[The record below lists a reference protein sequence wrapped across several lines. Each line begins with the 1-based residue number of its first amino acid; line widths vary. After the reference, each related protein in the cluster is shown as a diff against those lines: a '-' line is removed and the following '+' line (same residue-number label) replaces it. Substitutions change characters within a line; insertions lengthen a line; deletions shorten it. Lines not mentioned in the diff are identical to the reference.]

1 MTGGPYW
8 DRAPPISEV
17 PRQRTGRSWTWCPRN
32 KTIVSASLL
41 GRLGRQPPPPAT
53 SAREEGKKL
62 VGSRWIGF
70 DYDRSAAGR
79 CAELFPCTTS
89 GAMGDLADLACVGD
103 GARSHLAAAGE
114 RDRLAALLELAAA
127 DDAAGFREALSEGD
141 AAELA
146 DGVGLWYGRSKA
158 YEPRTPLMVAATYGS
173 AEVVSLL
180 LGLGCVDVN
189 RRPGVDGATPLHCAA
204 SGGSRNAAAI
214 VKQLL
219 AAGADPVT
227 PDSAGRFPADV
238 ILAPPASPDA
248 VGDLEMLLGRRR
260 GLAVATSVPSGSS
273 SPPLSSSPD
282 EGNRSPSSRSSSLSP
297 ITVDRAKKE
306 YPVDPT
312 LPDIKSSVYAS
323 DEFRMFAFKVRPCSR
338 AYSHDWTECPFV
350 HPGENARR
358 RDPRKHP
365 YTAVPCPNFRRPGG
379 CPSGDS
385 CEFSHGVFESWLHP
399 SQYRTRLCK
408 EGTACARRICFFAHD
423 EDELRHVPHN
433 SGAGLL
439 SPRATSSIDMT
450 AAAAAL
456 GLLPGSPTRHFV
468 PPPLSPSA
476 ANNGGGAAAHWLQG
490 SRLRSSFNA
499 RDAQVDDL
507 SSLLEWES
515 KYLGALSLPQS
526 SRSQPRL
533 STGLSIRP
541 TAIAPSNLEE
551 MYASDMAMSPRFTN
565 DQGHSVYSPA
575 HKSALLNKLHQQKG
589 LLSPVNTNRM
599 YSSRGLDPS
608 VIHSPFGGM
617 SPRSPRTMEPTSPLS
632 TRIGAGVTQ
641 RDMFDQ
647 FSSMNKNQVPSVA
660 SPRNLTASWGNI
672 GTPKSNVDWGVD
684 DEELV
689 RLRHSVQ
696 PANVEEQEPDVS
708 WVQSLVNHA
717 ELSGKRGEITGMASR
732 LMNRPDLSSQGEL
745 LDQSVIASW
754 LEQQMHLEPK

>member
-1 MTGGPYW
+1 
-8 DRAPPISEV
+8 
-17 PRQRTGRSWTWCPRN
+17 
-32 KTIVSASLL
+32 
-41 GRLGRQPPPPAT
+41 
-53 SAREEGKKL
+53 
-62 VGSRWIGF
+62 
-70 DYDRSAAGR
+70 
-79 CAELFPCTTS
+79 
-89 GAMGDLADLACVGD
+89 MGDLADLAFAD
-103 GARSHLAAAGE
+103 EAARSHLAGGGR

-127 DDAAGFREALSEGD
+127 DDASGFREALAGGVEEA

-173 AEVVSLL
+173 AAVVSLL

-189 RRPGVDGATPLHCAA
+189 RRPGVDGATALHCAA
-204 SGGSRNAAAI
+204 SGGSRNAVAI
-214 VKQLL
+214 VKLLL

-227 PDSAGRFPADV
+227 PDSAGRCPADV
-238 ILAPPASPDA
+238 ILAPPGLPDA
-248 VGDLEMLLGRRR
+248 LGDLEMLLGRRR

-282 EGNRSPSSRSSSLSP
+282 EGNRSLSSRSSSLSP
-297 ITVDRAKKE
+297 ITVDRGKKE

-408 EGTACARRICFFAHD
+408 EGAACARRICFFAHD
-423 EDELRHVPHN
+423 EDELRHVPRN

-439 SPRATSSIDMT
+439 SPRASSIDMT
-450 AAAAAL
+450 AAAAL

-468 PPPLSPSA
+468 QPPGSPSS
-476 ANNGGGAAAHWLQG
+476 ANNGEGAAAHWLQG

-499 RDAQVDDL
+499 RDAQIDDL
-507 SSLLEWES
+507 GALLEWES
-515 KYLGALSLPQS
+515 QYLGALSLPQS

-541 TAIAPSNLEE
+541 TAIAPTSLEE
-551 MYASDMAMSPRFTN
+551 MYASDMAMSPMFSN

-575 HKSALLNKLHQQKG
+575 HKSAILNKLHQQKG

-599 YSSRGLDPS
+599 YSARGLDPS
-608 VIHSPFGGM
+608 ALLHSPFGGM

-632 TRIGAGVTQ
+632 ARVGATVTQ
-641 RDMFDQ
+641 REMFDQ
-647 FSSMNKNQVPSVA
+647 FSSLNKHQVPSVG
-660 SPRNLTASWGNI
+660 SPRNLNASWGNI
-672 GTPKSNVDWGVD
+672 VAPKGKVDWGVD

-689 RLRHSVQ
+689 RLRHPSQLGV
-696 PANVEEQEPDVS
+696 AEEEPDVS
-708 WVQSLVNHA
+708 WVQSLANHA
-717 ELSGKRGEITGMASR
+717 ELNGIRSEMAGMASR
-732 LMNRPDLSSQGEL
+732 SLNRPDLSNQADL
-745 LDQSVIASW
+745 VDHTVISSW
-754 LEQQMHLEPK
+754 LEQMHLEPK

>member
-1 MTGGPYW
+1 
-8 DRAPPISEV
+8 
-17 PRQRTGRSWTWCPRN
+17 
-32 KTIVSASLL
+32 
-41 GRLGRQPPPPAT
+41 
-53 SAREEGKKL
+53 
-62 VGSRWIGF
+62 
-70 DYDRSAAGR
+70 
-79 CAELFPCTTS
+79 
-89 GAMGDLADLACVGD
+89 MGELADLVVVP
-103 GARSHLAAAGE
+103 SQPPLAGGR

-127 DDAAGFREALSEGD
+127 DDVDGLRGALAEGGEE

-158 YEPRTPLMVAATYGS
+158 YEARTPLMVAATYGS
-173 AEVVSLL
+173 AGVVSLL
-180 LGLGCVDVN
+180 VGLGGCVDVN
-189 RRPGVDGATPLHCAA
+189 RRPGADGATALHCAA
-204 SGGSRNAAAI
+204 SGGSRNAVAV
-214 VKQLL
+214 VKLLL
-219 AAGADPVT
+219 AAGADPAT

-248 VGDLEMLLGRRR
+248 LGDLEVLLGRRR
-260 GLAVATSVPSGSS
+260 ALAVATSVASGSS

-297 ITVDRAKKE
+297 ITVDRGKKE

-408 EGTACARRICFFAHD
+408 EGAACARRICFFAHD

-439 SPRATSSIDMT
+439 SPRASSSIDMT
-450 AAAAAL
+450 AAAAL
-456 GLLPGSPTRHFV
+456 GLLPGSPTRHFA
-468 PPPLSPSA
+468 PPPVSPSA
-476 ANNGGGAAAHWLQG
+476 GSNGGAAAAHWLQG

-499 RDAQVDDL
+499 RDAAVDDL
-507 SSLLEWES
+507 GMLLEWES
-515 KYLGALSLPQS
+515 QYLGVLCLPPS
-526 SRSQPRL
+526 SRPQPRL
-533 STGLSIRP
+533 SAGLSIRP
-541 TAIAPSNLEE
+541 TIAPSNLED
-551 MYASDMAMSPRFTN
+551 MYASDMAMSPRFPN

-599 YSSRGLDPS
+599 YSPRALDPS
-608 VIHSPFGGM
+608 SLAHSPFGGM
-617 SPRSPRTMEPTSPLS
+617 SPRSPCTMEPTSPLS
-632 TRIGAGVTQ
+632 ARVGAPATQ
-641 RDMFDQ
+641 REMFEQ
-647 FSSMNKNQVPSVA
+647 FASLNKHQLPSVG
-660 SPRNLTASWGNI
+660 SPRNSTAWGTV
-672 GTPKSNVDWGVD
+672 GSPMGKVDWGVD
-684 DEELV
+684 SEELV
-689 RLRHSVQ
+689 RLRRPAQ
-696 PANVEEQEPDVS
+696 PGFGEDETDVS
-708 WVQSLVNHA
+708 WVQSLVSNA
-717 ELSGKRGEITGMASR
+717 ELNGKRGEVQGMPGTSA
-732 LMNRPDLSSQGEL
+732 LMNRPDLNNQGDL
-745 LDQSVIASW
+745 LDQTVIGAW
-754 LEQQMHLEPK
+754 LEQMHLDQK

>member
-1 MTGGPYW
+1 
-8 DRAPPISEV
+8 
-17 PRQRTGRSWTWCPRN
+17 
-32 KTIVSASLL
+32 
-41 GRLGRQPPPPAT
+41 
-53 SAREEGKKL
+53 
-62 VGSRWIGF
+62 
-70 DYDRSAAGR
+70 
-79 CAELFPCTTS
+79 
-89 GAMGDLADLACVGD
+89 MGDLADVAC
-103 GARSHLAAAGE
+103 AAEAAGTQLAGAGR

-127 DDAAGFREALSEGD
+127 DDAAGFQEALDGAGEEE
-141 AAELA
+141 AAELV
-146 DGVGLWYGRSKA
+146 DEVGLWYGRSKA

-173 AEVVSLL
+173 EAVVSLL
-180 LGLGCVDVN
+180 LGLGSVDVN
-189 RRPGVDGATPLHCAA
+189 RRPGVDGVTALHCAA
-204 SGGSRNAAAI
+204 SGGSHNAVAV
-214 VKQLL
+214 VKLLL
-219 AAGADPVT
+219 AAGADLVT

-238 ILAPPASPDA
+238 IMAPPGSPEA
-248 VGDLEMLLGRRR
+248 LGDLEMLLGRRR
-260 GLAVATSVPSGSS
+260 GLAVVTSVPSGSS

-282 EGNRSPSSRSSSLSP
+282 DGNRSPSSRSSSLSP
-297 ITVDRAKKE
+297 IMVDRGRKE

-323 DEFRMFAFKVRPCSR
+323 DEFRMYAFKVRPCSR

-408 EGTACARRICFFAHD
+408 EGAACARRICFFAHD

-450 AAAAAL
+450 AAAAL

-468 PPPLSPSA
+468 PPPGSPSSV
-476 ANNGGGAAAHWLQG
+476 NNGGGTAAHWLQG

-499 RDAQVDDL
+499 RDAQLDDL
-507 SSLLEWES
+507 GSLLEWES
-515 KYLGALSLPQS
+515 QYLGALSLPQS
-526 SRSQPRL
+526 NRTPVRL

-541 TAIAPSNLEE
+541 TSITPSSLDE
-551 MYASDMAMSPRFTN
+551 MYASDMAMSPRFNN

-575 HKSALLNKLHQQKG
+575 HKSAILNKLHQQKG

-599 YSSRGLDPS
+599 YSPRTLDPS
-608 VIHSPFGGM
+608 AHVHSPFGGM
-617 SPRSPRTMEPTSPLS
+617 SPRSPRIMEPTSPLS
-632 TRIGAGVTQ
+632 VRVGSTVTQ
-641 RDMFDQ
+641 REMFDQ
-647 FSSMNKNQVPSVA
+647 FSSLNKHQVPSVG
-660 SPRNLTASWGNI
+660 SPRNSNASWGNV
-672 GTPKSNVDWGVD
+672 GTPKNNVDWGVD

-689 RLRHSVQ
+689 RLRRPVH
-696 PANVEEQEPDVS
+696 PGGAEEEPDVS

-717 ELSGKRGEITGMASR
+717 EMNGKKGDLGMASR
-732 LMNRPDLSSQGEL
+732 SLNRPDLGNQADL
-745 LDQSVIASW
+745 LDQTVIASW
-754 LEQQMHLEPK
+754 LDQMRLEPK

>member
-1 MTGGPYW
+1 
-8 DRAPPISEV
+8 
-17 PRQRTGRSWTWCPRN
+17 
-32 KTIVSASLL
+32 
-41 GRLGRQPPPPAT
+41 
-53 SAREEGKKL
+53 
-62 VGSRWIGF
+62 
-70 DYDRSAAGR
+70 
-79 CAELFPCTTS
+79 
-89 GAMGDLADLACVGD
+89 MGDLADLACAAEA
-103 GARSHLAAAGE
+103 ARSHQAGGSR

-127 DDAAGFREALSEGD
+127 DDAAGFREALAGGGD
-141 AAELA
+141 EEAAELA

-173 AEVVSLL
+173 ATVVSLL

-189 RRPGVDGATPLHCAA
+189 RRPGVDGATALHCAA
-204 SGGSRNAAAI
+204 SGGSRNAVAI
-214 VKQLL
+214 VKSLL
-219 AAGADPVT
+219 AAGADLVT

-238 ILAPPASPDA
+238 ILAPPGLPDSW
-248 VGDLEMLLGRRR
+248 GDLEMLLGRRR

-297 ITVDRAKKE
+297 ITVDRGKKE

-408 EGTACARRICFFAHD
+408 ESAACARRICFFAHD

-433 SGAGLL
+433 SSAGLL
-439 SPRATSSIDMT
+439 SPRASSSIDMT
-450 AAAAAL
+450 AAAAL

-468 PPPLSPSA
+468 PPPVSPSS
-476 ANNGGGAAAHWLQG
+476 ANYGGGAAAHWLQG

-507 SSLLEWES
+507 GALLEWES
-515 KYLGALSLPQS
+515 QYLGALSLPQS
-526 SRSQPRL
+526 SRSQTRL

-541 TAIAPSNLEE
+541 TAIVPTSLEE

-565 DQGHSVYSPA
+565 DQGQSVYSPA
-575 HKSALLNKLHQQKG
+575 HKSAILNKLHQQKG

-599 YSSRGLDPS
+599 YSPRGIDPS
-608 VIHSPFGGM
+608 ALIHSPFGAM

-632 TRIGAGVTQ
+632 ARVGPTVTQ
-641 RDMFDQ
+641 REMFDQ
-647 FSSMNKNQVPSVA
+647 FSSLNKHQVPSVG
-660 SPRNLTASWGNI
+660 SPRNLNASWGNI
-672 GTPKSNVDWGVD
+672 GAQKSKVDWGVD

-689 RLRHSVQ
+689 RLRH
-696 PANVEEQEPDVS
+696 PAQSRVAEEEPDVS

-717 ELSGKRGEITGMASR
+717 DLNGKRGEMAGMASR
-732 LMNRPDLSSQGEL
+732 FMNRPDLSNQAEL
-745 LDQSVIASW
+745 LDETVIASW
-754 LEQQMHLEPK
+754 LEHMHLEPK

>member
-1 MTGGPYW
+1 
-8 DRAPPISEV
+8 
-17 PRQRTGRSWTWCPRN
+17 
-32 KTIVSASLL
+32 
-41 GRLGRQPPPPAT
+41 
-53 SAREEGKKL
+53 
-62 VGSRWIGF
+62 
-70 DYDRSAAGR
+70 
-79 CAELFPCTTS
+79 
-89 GAMGDLADLACVGD
+89 MGDLADLACAAE
-103 GARSHLAAAGE
+103 ARPQLAGGR

-127 DDAAGFREALSEGD
+127 DDAAGFREALAGGGQDEAA

-146 DGVGLWYGRSKA
+146 DEVGLWYGRSKA

-173 AEVVSLL
+173 AEVVALL
-180 LGLGCVDVN
+180 LDLGCVDVN

-204 SGGSRNAAAI
+204 GGGSQNAVTV
-214 VKQLL
+214 VKLLL
-219 AAGADPVT
+219 AAGADPAA
-227 PDSAGRFPADV
+227 PDSAGRVPADV
-238 ILAPPASPDA
+238 ILVPPASPDA
-248 VGDLEMLLGRRR
+248 LGDLELLLGRRR
-260 GLAVATSVPSGSS
+260 VLAVATSVPSGSS
-273 SPPLSSSPD
+273 SPPLSSSPE

-297 ITVDRAKKE
+297 INVDRGKKE

-385 CEFSHGVFESWLHP
+385 CEFAHGVFESWLHP

-408 EGTACARRICFFAHD
+408 EGAACARRICFFAHD

-433 SGAGLL
+433 SSAGLL
-439 SPRATSSIDMT
+439 SPRASSSVDM

-456 GLLPGSPTRHFV
+456 GLLPGSPTRHFM
-468 PPPLSPSA
+468 PPPGSPSSV
-476 ANNGGGAAAHWLQG
+476 NNGGGAAAHWLQGG

-499 RDAQVDDL
+499 RDAQADDL
-507 SSLLEWES
+507 GMLLEWES
-515 KYLGALSLPQS
+515 QYLGALSLPQS

-541 TAIAPSNLEE
+541 TAGSLAPASLEE

-575 HKSALLNKLHQQKG
+575 HKSAILNKFHQQKG
-589 LLSPVNTNRM
+589 LLSPVNTNKM
-599 YSSRGLDPS
+599 YSPRGLDPS
-608 VIHSPFGGM
+608 ALSHSPFGGM

-632 TRIGAGVTQ
+632 ARVGATVAQ

-647 FSSMNKNQVPSVA
+647 LSSLNKHQMFDQFSSLNKHLVPAVS
-660 SPRNLTASWGNI
+660 SPRNSNASWGNI
-672 GTPKSNVDWGVD
+672 GTPKSKVDWGVD

-689 RLRHSVQ
+689 RLRRPVQ
-696 PANVEEQEPDVS
+696 AGVAEEEPDVS

-717 ELSGKRGEITGMASR
+717 ELNGKRGEMAGMASR
-732 LMNRPDLSSQGEL
+732 TMNRPDLISNQADL
-745 LDQSVIASW
+745 VDQTGLASW
-754 LEQQMHLEPK
+754 LEQMHVEPK